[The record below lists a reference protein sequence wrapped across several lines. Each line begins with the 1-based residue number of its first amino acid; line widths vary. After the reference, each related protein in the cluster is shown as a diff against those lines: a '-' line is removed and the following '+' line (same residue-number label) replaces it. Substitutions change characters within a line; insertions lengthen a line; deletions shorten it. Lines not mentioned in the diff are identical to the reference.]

1 MTELTDHSIDWSR
14 PQDGFTLL
22 ELAVVVVLFAS
33 LFAGVWQLVGL
44 CTTSLHSSQV
54 AAELD
59 TTVQTI
65 YNRVSA
71 DLRESGT
78 DDGGGEHFT
87 SHPLIATTVS
97 STLTFQKRIDL
108 TGNPMVDWG
117 TPITYALT
125 AEPGE
130 IPANAVDDDGD
141 GVVDEQ
147 RLTRTQD
154 GVTVVIAERIT
165 RFLFSRQAGEFKVD
179 FQVTVR
185 RAFGP
190 DKTPVTRVLTAT
202 VALANKGTP

>member
-1 MTELTDHSIDWSR
+1 MTQRTDHSIDRSR

-22 ELAVVVVLFAS
+22 ELAVVIVLFAS
-33 LFAGVWQLVGL
+33 LFAGLWQIVGL
-44 CTTSLHSSQV
+44 CARSLHSSQV

-65 YNRVSA
+65 YNRISA

-78 DDGGGEHFT
+78 DDDGGEHFT
-87 SHPLIATTVS
+87 SHPLTETTLS
-97 STLTFQKRIDL
+97 STLTFQRRIDF
-108 TGNPMVDWG
+108 TGNPLVDWG
-117 TPITYALT
+117 TPITYALV

-154 GVTVVIAERIT
+154 GVTVVIADRIT
-165 RFLFSRQAGEFKVD
+165 WFLFSRQAGEFKVD

-190 DKTPVTRVLTAT
+190 DKAPVARVLTAT